1 MQDSLSILKLRTS
14 ASTFSDQKYVIC
26 NADEGDPGSFSDK
39 WLLEERP
46 HSILFG
52 MIMTGLIIG
61 ADTGVIYIR
70 GEYPESVK
78 AVKILPL
85 KNLKNRILY

>member
-1 MQDSLSILKLRTS
+1 MPMREIPEHIPINGCLK
-14 ASTFSDQKYVIC
+14 K
-26 NADEGDPGSFSDK
+26 
-39 WLLEERP
+39 RP

-52 MIMTGLIIG
+52 MMVTGIIIG

-78 AVKILPL
+78 SSILQL
-85 KNLKNRILY
+85 KNLKNKNVLKE